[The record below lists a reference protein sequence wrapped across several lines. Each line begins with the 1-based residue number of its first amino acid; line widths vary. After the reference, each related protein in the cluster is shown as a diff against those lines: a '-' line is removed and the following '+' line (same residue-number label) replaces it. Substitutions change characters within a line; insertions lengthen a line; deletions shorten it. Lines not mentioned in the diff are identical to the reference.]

1 MHRHHL
7 MAHCATIAFS
17 ALAADAGAAPSPTD
31 EEAAALA
38 AADAADA
45 SAAPPP
51 VTKPD
56 RAPRKGRASPL
67 ADALAEPLPGEPAA
81 PAVHTDDETDGPRLY
96 VACKLPSG
104 LNLENGIILNGTNH
118 DSADRAGGFGITVV
132 NAALF
137 NSWAKDHQD
146 MVAFKRG
153 LIFSGSDA
161 AKVVA
166 KAREHDALNS
176 GFEQMDPSKMPAG
189 LTEEETS
196 AKARESEKRA
206 KGK

>member
-1 MHRHHL
+1 MHRHQL

-17 ALAADAGAAPSPTD
+17 ALAADAGAAPTPTD

-45 SAAPPP
+45 T

-56 RAPRKGRASPL
+56 KAPRKGKASTL

-81 PAVHTDDETDGPRLY
+81 PAVHADDATDGPRLY

-137 NSWAKDHQD
+137 KSWADQHED

-166 KAREHDALNS
+166 KAREYDRLPS
-176 GFEQMDPSKMPAG
+176 GFEQMDPDKMPAG
-189 LTEEETS
+189 LTEEDTS
-196 AKARESEKRA
+196 KAARKKEA